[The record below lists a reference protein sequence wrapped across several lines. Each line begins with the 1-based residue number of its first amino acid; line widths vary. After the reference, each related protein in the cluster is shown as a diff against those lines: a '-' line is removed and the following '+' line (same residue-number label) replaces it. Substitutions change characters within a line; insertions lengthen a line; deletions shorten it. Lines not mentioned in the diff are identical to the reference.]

1 MCLYS
6 STPGVYTGDGG
17 SVTNV
22 IYGPGPDDRNEVS
35 NVGLGP
41 AGIGLIALGLL
52 LLLCKYW
59 IKSLFSTVLQN
70 KNVTRLT
77 QMARLIWP
85 FLFGLYDKFCG
96 NLGITSGTDKVTY
109 LFDKDN

>member
-6 STPGVYTGDGG
+6 STPGIYTGDGG

-22 IYGPGPDDRNEVS
+22 IYGPVPDDRNKVS

-41 AGIGLIALGLL
+41 AGIGLIVLGLL

-70 KNVTRLT
+70 QNVTRLT
-77 QMARLIWP
+77 QMARFTWP
-85 FLFGLYDKFCG
+85 FLFGLYGKFCG
-96 NLGITSGTDKVTY
+96 NLEINSGTDKVIY
-109 LFDKDN
+109 IPVQ